1 MIPIILLVVAGGAL
15 VAVHKRRQKTRLR
28 KKQQHQPVRSG
39 EGVSQ
44 QSRATNPPVN
54 IKRLLRDTVDA
65 LLFTD
70 RQQLQ
75 AAMDPV
81 SQKDREQQRQK
92 GRRHMLLSL
101 GAVGVASLASFYPM
115 LTPVAVLAVLYLM
128 RETFKLV
135 WKDFKNGRYLSLYL
149 IGTVV
154 TLGLIATGHLI
165 LAAIVGLMEGFFA
178 RIINKLEDSS
188 QGRLVNVFSS
198 HPEKVWVVLQDGGEL
213 PVSFHDL
220 QVGDQ
225 VRVNAGEVMP
235 VDGRIMEGFGQVDQH
250 ILTGESQP
258 VDKEV
263 GDKVFASTLL
273 LSGRLTVEVLTA
285 GEHTVAAKI
294 SQVLNETQSYKDT
307 VILRGRKIAD
317 NFIPVKLGIAAA
329 TVLLL
334 GPNAGLA
341 VMFAD
346 LGGGLGISGSMSVT
360 TYLQILARQ
369 QILVKDGR
377 VFESLQAVDTVVFD
391 KTGTLTQEQPTLGS
405 IHAVG
410 EFTEREVLRLA
421 AAAEYRQP
429 HPVARAI
436 LARAEAEQLDLPA
449 LEETSYEV
457 GYGIKVGVEGQI
469 VRVGSARFL
478 QREDIALPG
487 SISAIRQQAEADS
500 HSLIY
505 VAVDDQLVGLLEMEP
520 TIRPEAREMV
530 QVLKQRGMDVYIISG
545 DHEAPTRS
553 LARKLGVEHYFAET
567 LPENKADL
575 VQQLR
580 DEGRFVCFV
589 GDGINDAIALKAAQV
604 SVSLKGASTAATD
617 TAQIIFMDGTLK
629 NLLPLFELVDEFEDI
644 MRRNKVVAFAPGIM
658 TIGGVYF
665 LHFGVV
671 TSMLI
676 LYSSILGELVNIF
689 WPLAKHQEQLPEP
702 SQEDEGETRDIEKPL
717 EDS

>member
-1 MIPIILLVVAGGAL
+1 
-15 VAVHKRRQKTRLR
+15 
-28 KKQQHQPVRSG
+28 
-39 EGVSQ
+39 
-44 QSRATNPPVN
+44 
-54 IKRLLRDTVDA
+54 
-65 LLFTD
+65 
-70 RQQLQ
+70 
-75 AAMDPV
+75 
-81 SQKDREQQRQK
+81 
-92 GRRHMLLSL
+92 
-101 GAVGVASLASFYPM
+101 
-115 LTPVAVLAVLYLM
+115 
-128 RETFKLV
+128 
-135 WKDFKNGRYLSLYL
+135 
-149 IGTVV
+149 
-154 TLGLIATGHLI
+154 
-165 LAAIVGLMEGFFA
+165 
-178 RIINKLEDSS
+178 
-188 QGRLVNVFSS
+188 
-198 HPEKVWVVLQDGGEL
+198 
-213 PVSFHDL
+213 
-220 QVGDQ
+220 
-225 VRVNAGEVMP
+225 
-235 VDGRIMEGFGQVDQH
+235 
-250 ILTGESQP
+250 
-258 VDKEV
+258 VDKDV

-273 LSGRLTVEVLTA
+273 LSGRLTVEVTTA
-285 GEHTVAAKI
+285 GEDTVAAKI

-329 TVLLL
+329 TVPLL

-346 LGGGLGISGSMSVT
+346 LGGGLGISGAMSVM

-377 VFESLQAVDTVVFD
+377 VFEALRAVDTVVFD

-410 EFTEREVLRLA
+410 GFTEREVLRLA

-436 LARAEAEQLDLPA
+436 LARAEAEQMDLPA
-449 LEETSYEV
+449 VEETSYEV

-478 QREDIALPG
+478 QREGIALPD
-487 SISAIRQQAEADS
+487 SISAIRQHAEADS

-505 VAVDDQLVGLLEMEP
+505 VAVDGQLAGLLEMEP
-520 TIRPEAREMV
+520 TIRPEAHEMV
-530 QVLKQRGMDVYIISG
+530 QALKQRGMDVYIISG

-553 LARKLGVEHYFAET
+553 MARKLGVEHYFAET

-629 NLLPLFELVDEFEDI
+629 NLLPLFELVDEFEDT

-658 TIGGVYF
+658 TIGGVFF
-665 LHFGVV
+665 LHFGVL

-689 WPLAKHQEQLPEP
+689 WPLAKHQEALPEP
-702 SQEDEGETRDIEKPL
+702 SQEDEGETHVVEKPR

>member
-1 MIPIILLVVAGGAL
+1 MIPIIPLVVVAGGVL
-15 VAVHKRRQKTRLR
+15 FAVHKRRQKARLR
-28 KKQQHQPVRSG
+28 KKKPHRPVRFG
-39 EGVSQ
+39 EGVPQ
-44 QSRATNPPVN
+44 KSRATTSPVN
-54 IKRLLRDTVDA
+54 VKRLLQDTVDA
-65 LLFTD
+65 LLFTE

-75 AAMDPV
+75 VAMDPV
-81 SQKDREQQRQK
+81 SRKVREQQRQK
-92 GRRHMLLSL
+92 GRRQIQLSL
-101 GAVGVASLASFYPM
+101 GAVGLASLASFYPM
-115 LTPVAVLAVLYLM
+115 VTPAAVLAILYLM
-128 RETFKLV
+128 RETFKLI
-135 WKDFKNGRYLSLYL
+135 WKDFKDGRYLSLYL
-149 IGTVV
+149 VGIIV
-154 TLGLIATGHLI
+154 TLGLIAIGHLI
-165 LAAIVGLMEGFFA
+165 LAAFVGLMEGFFA
-178 RIINKLEDSS
+178 SIINKLENSS
-188 QGRLVNVFSS
+188 QRRLVNVFSS
-198 HPEKVWVVLQDGGEL
+198 HPEKVWVVQDGVEL
-213 PVSFHDL
+213 EVSFHDL
-220 QVGDQ
+220 QEGEK

-285 GEHTVAAKI
+285 GEHTVTAKI
-294 SQVLNETQSYKDT
+294 GQVLNETQSYKDT

-329 TVLLL
+329 TVPLL

-346 LGGGLGISGSMSVT
+346 LGGGLGISGAMSVT

-410 EFTEREVLRLA
+410 EFTEREVLRLV

-436 LARAEAEQLDLPA
+436 LARAKAAQLDLPA

-457 GYGIKVGVEGQI
+457 GYGIKVGIEGRI
-469 VRVGSARFL
+469 VRVGSAHFL
-478 QREDIALPG
+478 QREDIALPD
-487 SISAIRQQAEADS
+487 SISTIRQRAEADS

-505 VAVDDQLVGLLEMEP
+505 VAVDDQLVGLLEMKP

-530 QVLKQRGMDVYIISG
+530 RVLKQRGMDVYIISG

-553 LARKLGVEHYFAET
+553 MARKLGVEHYFAEI
-567 LPENKADL
+567 LPENKAVL

-629 NLLPLFELVDEFEDI
+629 NLLPLFALVDEFEET
-644 MRRNKVVAFAPGIM
+644 MHRNMVVGFTPGVL
-658 TIGGVYF
+658 TISGVFF

-676 LYSSILGELVNIF
+676 LYSSIFGELINVF
-689 WPLAKHQEQLPEP
+689 WPLAKHQEQFPEP
-702 SQEDEGETRDIEKPL
+702 SQKD
-717 EDS
+717 

>member
-1 MIPIILLVVAGGAL
+1 MIPIIPLVVVGGAL
-15 VAVHKRRQKTRLR
+15 VAVHKRRQQARLR
-28 KKQQHQPVRSG
+28 KKLQHQPVRSG

-44 QSRATNPPVN
+44 QSRTPKPPVN

-75 AAMDPV
+75 DAMDPV
-81 SQKDREQQRQK
+81 SQQAHEQQLKKSRRQ
-92 GRRHMLLSL
+92 MQLSL
-101 GAVGVASLASFYPM
+101 GAVGVASLASFYPL

-149 IGTVV
+149 IGAIV
-154 TLGLIATGHLI
+154 TLGLIATGHLV
-165 LAAIVGLMEGFFA
+165 LAIFVGLMEGFFA
-178 RIINKLEDSS
+178 RIINNLEDNS

-198 HPEKVWVVLQDGGEL
+198 HPEQVWVVQSGVELQ
-213 PVSFHDL
+213 VAFHDL

-235 VDGRIMEGFGQVDQH
+235 VDGRIVEGFGQVDQH

-263 GDKVFASTLL
+263 GDEVFASTLL
-273 LSGRLTVEVLTA
+273 LSGRLTVEVMTA
-285 GEHTVAAKI
+285 GEDTVAAKI
-294 SQVLNETQSYKDT
+294 SQLLNETQSYKDT

-317 NFIPVKLGIAAA
+317 NFIPVKLGIAAL
-329 TVLLL
+329 TVPLL
-334 GPNAGLA
+334 GPSAGLA

-346 LGGGLGISGSMSVT
+346 LGGGLGISGSMSVM

-369 QILVKDGR
+369 QILIKDGR
-377 VFESLQAVDTVVFD
+377 VFEALRAVDTVVFD
-391 KTGTLTQEQPTLGS
+391 KTGTLTQEQPTLGN
-405 IHAVG
+405 IHAVDG
-410 EFTEREVLRLA
+410 FTEREVLRLA

-436 LARAEAEQLDLPA
+436 LARAEAEHLDLPA
-449 LEETSYEV
+449 VEETSYEV

-478 QREDIALPG
+478 QREGIALPD
-487 SISAIRQQAEADS
+487 SIAAIRQHAEADS

-505 VAVDDQLVGLLEMEP
+505 VAVDDQLAGLLEMEP
-520 TIRPEAREMV
+520 TIRPEACEMI

-545 DHEAPTRS
+545 DHEAPTRNM
-553 LARKLGVEHYFAET
+553 AKKLGVEHYFAET

-575 VQQLR
+575 VKQLR

-629 NLLPLFELVDEFEDI
+629 NLLPLFELVDEFEDT

-658 TIGGVYF
+658 TIGGVFF
-665 LHFGVV
+665 LHFGVL

-689 WPLAKHQEQLPEP
+689 WPLAKHQEALPELP
-702 SQEDEGETRDIEKPL
+702 LEDEGETHVVEKPR
-717 EDS
+717 EDL

>member
-1 MIPIILLVVAGGAL
+1 MILIIPLVVAGGAL
-15 VAVHKRRQKTRLR
+15 VAIHKRRQKTRLR

-44 QSRATNPPVN
+44 QSCATNPPVN

-65 LLFTD
+65 LLFTGK
-70 RQQLQ
+70 QQLQ
-75 AAMDPV
+75 ATMAPV
-81 SQKDREQQRQK
+81 SQRVREQQRQK
-92 GRRHMLLSL
+92 GRRQMQLSL

-115 LTPVAVLAVLYLM
+115 LTPVAMLAVLYLM
-128 RETFKLV
+128 QDTFKLV

-149 IGTVV
+149 IGTVL
-154 TLGLIATGHLI
+154 TLGLIAIGHLI
-165 LAAIVGLMEGFFA
+165 LAAFVGLMEGFFA
-178 RIINKLEDSS
+178 RIINQLEVSS
-188 QGRLVNVFSS
+188 QRRLVNVFSS
-198 HPEKVWVVLQDGGEL
+198 HPEHVWVVQDGGEL
-213 PVSFHDL
+213 QVSFHEL
-220 QVGDQ
+220 QVGNQ

-329 TVLLL
+329 TVPLL

-346 LGGGLGISGSMSVT
+346 LGGGLGISGAMSVM

-405 IHAVG
+405 IHAFG

-421 AAAEYRQP
+421 AASEYRQP

-487 SISAIRQQAEADS
+487 SISAIQQQAEADS

-505 VAVDDQLVGLLEMEP
+505 IAVNDQLVGLLEMEP
-520 TIRPEAREMV
+520 TIRPEAREMM

-553 LARKLGVEHYFAET
+553 MARKLGVEHYFAET
-567 LPENKADL
+567 LPENKALL
-575 VQQLR
+575 VQQLQN
-580 DEGRFVCFV
+580 EGRFVCFV

-604 SVSLKGASTAATD
+604 SISLKGASTAATD

-629 NLLPLFELVDEFEDI
+629 NLLPLFDLVDEFEDT

-658 TIGGVYF
+658 TIGGVFF

-676 LYSSILGELVNIF
+676 LYSSILGELVNVF
-689 WPLAKHQEQLPEP
+689 WPLAKHQEQLPSP
-702 SQEDEGETRDIEKPL
+702 SPEDEGETRDIEKPFK
-717 EDS
+717 DS

>member
-1 MIPIILLVVAGGAL
+1 MIPIIPLVVAGGAL
-15 VAVHKRRQKTRLR
+15 VAVHKRRQKARLR
-28 KKQQHQPVRSG
+28 KKLQQQPVSPE
-39 EGVSQ
+39 EGASPK
-44 QSRATNPPVN
+44 SLATKAPVN
-54 IKRLLRDTVDA
+54 IRRLLQDTVDT

-70 RQQLQ
+70 RQHLQ
-75 AAMDPV
+75 ASMNPV
-81 SQKDREQQRQK
+81 EQQERRKSKRQ
-92 GRRHMLLSL
+92 MQLSL
-101 GAVGVASLASFYPM
+101 GAVGVATLASVYP
-115 LTPVAVLAVLYLM
+115 LFIPAAVLAVLYLM
-128 RETFKLV
+128 RDSFILV
-135 WKDFKNGRYLSLYL
+135 WKDFQKGRYLSLYL

-165 LAAIVGLMEGFFA
+165 LAAFVGLMEGFFA
-178 RIINKLEDSS
+178 RIINQLEGSS
-188 QGRLVNVFSS
+188 QERLVNVFSS
-198 HPEKVWVVLQDGGEL
+198 HPEKVWVVKDGVELQ
-213 PVSFHDL
+213 VAFHDL

-235 VDGRIMEGFGQVDQH
+235 VDGRIVAGGGQIDQH

-258 VDKEV
+258 VDKEA
-263 GDKVFASTLL
+263 GDEVFASTLL

-285 GEHTVAAKI
+285 GEDTVAAKI

-317 NFIPVKLGIAAA
+317 NFIPVKLGLAAA
-329 TVLLL
+329 TVPLL

-346 LGGGLGISGSMSVT
+346 LGGGLGISGSMSVM

-377 VFESLQAVDTVVFD
+377 VFESLRDVDTVVFD
-391 KTGTLTQEQPTLGS
+391 KTGTLTEEQPTLGR

-410 EFTEREVLRLA
+410 GFTEREVLRLA

-436 LARAEAEQLDLPA
+436 LARAAAEQLDLPA
-449 LEETSYEV
+449 LEETRYEV
-457 GYGIKVGVEGQI
+457 GYGIKVGVEGRI
-469 VRVGSARFL
+469 IRIGSARFL
-478 QREDIALPG
+478 QRETVALPD
-487 SISAIRQQAEADS
+487 SIATIRQQAEVDS
-500 HSLIY
+500 HSLVY
-505 VAVDDQLVGLLEMEP
+505 VAVDDQLAGLLELEP
-520 TIRPEAREMV
+520 TIRPEAHEMV
-530 QVLKQRGMDVYIISG
+530 AMLKRRGIDVYIISG
-545 DHEAPTRS
+545 DHEAPTRNM
-553 LARKLGVEHYFAET
+553 AAKLGVGHYFAET

-575 VQQLR
+575 VKQLR

-629 NLLPLFELVDEFEDI
+629 HLLPLFELVDEFEET
-644 MRRNKVVAFAPGIM
+644 MQRNKVVAFAPGIM
-658 TIGGVYF
+658 TIGGIFF
-665 LHFGVV
+665 LHFGVL

-689 WPLAKHQEQLPEP
+689 WPLAKHQKPLPEP
-702 SQEDEGETRDIEKPL
+702 SQEDEGETHNVEKLPK
-717 EDS
+717 DS